1 MKQQIQSILV
11 VLLSLFLLS
20 ACSEKSLNNTIPRV
34 PEETTLE
41 TAQPVPQMLTE
52 REVLNLFRKYET
64 TSGRTV
70 INCVPVPDSACGV
83 VGVVQ
88 YTDRD
93 HDGVMFVF
101 LTMDGPLG
109 GRCGTPNCTAVEDTL
124 EYLGEDTIS
133 YQFQTAEGHTI
144 TNTISFSDDGNGN
157 TSFKIETQ
165 SERKE

>member
-1 MKQQIQSILV
+1 MKQRIRSILV
-11 VLLSLFLLS
+11 MLLSLFLLL
-20 ACSEKSLNNTIPRV
+20 ACSDKSLNNTV
-34 PEETTLE
+34 PQVSEGTTLE

-52 REVLNLFRKYET
+52 REVLNLFQKYET

-70 INCVPVPDSACGV
+70 INCVLVPDSACGV

-88 YTDRD
+88 YTDRNR
-93 HDGVMFVF
+93 DGVMFAF

-124 EYLGEDTIS
+124 EYLGADTIS
-133 YQFQTAEGHTI
+133 YQFQTAEGQTM